1 MSRILLIVVND
12 PRYFLSHRLPI
23 AKAAQGKGYEV
34 HVASIASPVS
44 GKVTEEGFIYHTIKL
59 ERGGINPFL
68 EFYAMICFVRL
79 LWRLRPTL
87 LHLVTTKPVLYGG
100 VAARLAPVGGV
111 VSAIAGMGSVFIG
124 RDLRS
129 KVLSFVLK
137 SMYRIAL
144 GSNNL
149 RAIFQNPCDCA
160 LVMKM
165 SGLDADKTVLI
176 RGSGVRLAS
185 YPILPEPIGTITVTF
200 AGRLLRDKG
209 VYEFIKAAQLVKL
222 RQKDVIFQLVGD
234 LDEGNP
240 TSLSNA
246 EIETLTAEGDVRV
259 LGYQSDLAKVFSGSH
274 IVVLPSYREGLPKVL
289 IEAAACA
296 RAVVTSD
303 VPGCRDAIIAGETGL
318 LVPVKD
324 AEALAVAIEKLISNA
339 ELRREMGLAG
349 RKWAEREFTIENV
362 VKVHLD
368 IYKALEAES

>member
-34 HVASIASPVS
+34 HVASIASPLS
-44 GKVTEEGFIYHTIKL
+44 GKVVEEGFIYHTIKL
-59 ERGGINPFL
+59 ERGGTNPFL
-68 EFYAMICFVRL
+68 EFFAMISFVRL

-100 VAARLAPVGGV
+100 MAARLAPVGGV

-129 KVLSFVLK
+129 KVLSFVLRR
-137 SMYRIAL
+137 MYRLAL
-144 GSNNL
+144 GTHNL
-149 RAIFQNPCDCA
+149 RAIFQNPCDRA

-165 SGLDADKTVLI
+165 SGLDADKAVLI
-176 RGSGVRLAS
+176 RGSGVHLAS
-185 YPILPEPIGTITVTF
+185 YPVLPEPIGTITVTF
-200 AGRLLRDKG
+200 AGRFLRDKG
-209 VYEFIKAAQLVKL
+209 VHEFIKAAQLVKR
-222 RQKDVIFQLVGD
+222 RQNDVIFQLVGD
-234 LDEGNP
+234 VDEGNP
-240 TSLSNA
+240 TSLSGA
-246 EIETLTAEGDVRV
+246 EVEALTVEGNVRV
-259 LGYQSDLAKVFSGSH
+259 LGYQSDLAKIFSRSH

-296 RAVVTSD
+296 RPVVTSD

-324 AEALAVAIEKLISNA
+324 AEALAIAIEKLVSNA
-339 ELRREMGLAG
+339 ELRHDMGRAG
-349 RKWAEREFTIENV
+349 RKWAEREFAIENV

-368 IYKALEAES
+368 VYQTLEAES

>member
-23 AKAAQGKGYEV
+23 AKAAQGKGFEV

-59 ERGGINPFL
+59 ERGGINPFREL
-68 EFYAMICFVRL
+68 NAMISFVRL

-100 VAARLAPVGGV
+100 IAARLAPVGGV

-129 KVLSFVLK
+129 KVLSFVLR

-144 GSNNL
+144 GADNL
-149 RAIFQNPCDCA
+149 RAIFQNPCDRA

-176 RGSGVRLAS
+176 RGSGVHLAS
-185 YPILPEPIGTITVTF
+185 YPISPEPIGTITVTF

-209 VYEFIKAAQLVKL
+209 VYEFIKAAQLVK
-222 RQKDVIFQLVGD
+222 RHQKDVIFQLVGD

-240 TSLSNA
+240 TSLSSA
-246 EIETLTAEGDVRV
+246 ELEALTAEGNVRV
-259 LGYQSDLAKVFSGSH
+259 LGYQSDLAKIFSSSH

-296 RAVVTSD
+296 RPVVTSD
-303 VPGCRDAIIAGETGL
+303 VPGCRDAIIAGETGM

-339 ELRREMGLAG
+339 ELRHEMGRAG
-349 RKWAEREFTIENV
+349 RQWAEREFAIENV
-362 VKVHLD
+362 VKVHMD
-368 IYKALEAES
+368 IYQALEAES

>member
-34 HVASIASPVS
+34 HVASIASPLS
-44 GKVTEEGFIYHTIKL
+44 GKVIEEGFIYHTIKL

-68 EFYAMICFVRL
+68 EFFAMMSFVRL

-100 VAARLAPVGGV
+100 MAARLAPVGGV
-111 VSAIAGMGSVFIG
+111 VFAIAGMGSVFIG

-129 KVLSFVLK
+129 KVLSFVLRR
-137 SMYRIAL
+137 MYRIAL
-144 GSNNL
+144 GANNL
-149 RAIFQNPCDCA
+149 RAIFQNPCDRA

-165 SGLDADKTVLI
+165 SGLDADKAVLI
-176 RGSGVRLAS
+176 RGSGVHLAS

-200 AGRLLRDKG
+200 AGRFLKDKG
-209 VYEFIKAAQLVKL
+209 IHEFIKAAQLVKC
-222 RQKDVIFQLVGD
+222 RQNDVIFQLVGD
-234 LDEGNP
+234 VDEGNP
-240 TSLSNA
+240 TSLSSA
-246 EIETLTAEGDVRV
+246 EIEALAVEGNVRV
-259 LGYQSDLAKVFSGSH
+259 LGYQSDLAKIFSSSH

-296 RAVVTSD
+296 RPVVTSD

-324 AEALAVAIEKLISNA
+324 VEALAVAIEKLVSNA
-339 ELRREMGLAG
+339 ELRHEMGRAG
-349 RKWAEREFTIENV
+349 RKWAEREFAIENV

-368 IYKALEAES
+368 VYQTLEAES